1 MPVFGFHSFEFLL
14 PASIACGADNFSLL
28 CAALKLVGLDSVV
41 AAPDAE
47 FTVFAPDDNAFLILV
62 RQLTQVN
69 QVGFV
74 NEDNVLQIFTQLAGD
89 LGSDAVSEI
98 LLYHVVAGQSLEF
111 DDLVCDG

>member
-1 MPVFGFHSFEFLL
+1 M
-14 PASIACGADNFSLL
+14 
-28 CAALKLVGLDSVV
+28 CAALKLVELDSVV

-74 NEDNVLQIFTQLAGD
+74 NEDNVLQIFVQLAQD
-89 LGSDAVSEI
+89 LGNEAISEI

-111 DDLVCDG
+111 EDLVCDG

>member
-1 MPVFGFHSFEFLL
+1 M
-14 PASIACGADNFSLL
+14 

-69 QVGFV
+69 EVGTV
-74 NEDNVLQIFTQLAGD
+74 NEENVLQVFVKLAED
-89 LGSDAVSEI
+89 LGNDAISEI
-98 LLYHVVAGQSLEF
+98 LLYHVVAGESLEF
-111 DDLVCDG
+111 DDLACDG